1 MSEGQAPSANG
12 VRGILVTHGTMGAG
26 MLDATRKIAGAPADA
41 LVAVSNETMGP
52 DDLVRAVFD
61 SFRAQQIE
69 LRRVSLEDMK
79 AALVEAAR
87 AARHVSPIAA

>member
-1 MSEGQAPSANG
+1 MLKEERKPEARPVQKSPPPAKSLLNDQIKRAIRQRAGRA
-12 VRGILVTHGTMGAG
+12 VT
-26 MLDATRKIAGAPADA
+26 K
-41 LVAVSNETMGP
+41 

-69 LRRVSLEDMK
+69 LRKVTLEDMK

-87 AARHVSPIAA
+87 AARPIDPMAA